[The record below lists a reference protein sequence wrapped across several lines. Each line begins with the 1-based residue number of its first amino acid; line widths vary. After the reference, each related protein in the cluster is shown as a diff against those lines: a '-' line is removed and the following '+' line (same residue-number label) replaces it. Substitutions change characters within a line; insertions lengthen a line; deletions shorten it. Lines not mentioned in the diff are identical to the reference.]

1 MTFLGAV
8 INSEEMTVRLIPD
21 KANKLRE
28 VRIKLLNTQHPTIR
42 DVTRVIDHMISSA
55 SAVVLC
61 MLFYRTP
68 ENEKI
73 DALKQNFGN
82 FEAKMELSPS
92 FKLDHHLKLV
102 G

>member
-1 MTFLGAV
+1 
-8 INSEEMTVRLIPD
+8 MTVRLTPG

-28 VRIKLLNTQHPTIR
+28 LRIKLLNTQHPTIR
-42 DVTRVIDHMISSA
+42 EVARVIDHMISSA
-55 SAVVLC
+55 PAVVVFVC
-61 MLFYRTP
+61 SSTRTL

-92 FKLDHHLKLV
+92 FKLDHHFKLV